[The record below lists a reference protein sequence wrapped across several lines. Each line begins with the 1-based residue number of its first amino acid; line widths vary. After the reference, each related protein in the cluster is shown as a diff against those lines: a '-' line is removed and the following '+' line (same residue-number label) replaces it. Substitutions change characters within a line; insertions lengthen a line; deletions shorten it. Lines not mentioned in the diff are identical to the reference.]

1 MRTRRDVA
9 SAETTVMAIRM
20 AGARTYLD
28 HNATAPLLPEARA
41 AMLVA
46 LDLPGNASSVHA
58 EGRAARAVIAR
69 AREQVAALCDVP
81 AAQVTFT
88 ASATESA
95 SHVLTPNFRMGRAP
109 VVVSR
114 LFVCATEHPCML
126 AGGRFAADRVTQV
139 PVDRD
144 GRLDL
149 AALDAAI
156 AGHDPASGQFM
167 LALQLANNET
177 GVVQPVAE
185 AAARVRAAGGI
196 MVVDAV
202 QGAGRL
208 PLSLA
213 ALGAD
218 FLILSAHKLGGP
230 KGAGALVSS
239 GEILMPEPLVRGGG
253 QEKGHRA
260 GTENIAAIA
269 GFGAAADVARAAL
282 SQTATLE
289 ARRDA
294 MEAAMRAEAP
304 DVIIHGAAVS
314 RLANTCYFAL
324 PGLKAETAQIGFD
337 MEGVAVS
344 SGSAC
349 SSGKVGVS
357 HVLKAMGADAA
368 LGAIRVS
375 LGPTTNDADI
385 AAFLK
390 AFSTLNARR
399 LFRRAGE
406 HAA

>member
-1 MRTRRDVA
+1 MRTRRDVVD
-9 SAETTVMAIRM
+9 AETTVMAIKM
-20 AGARTYLD
+20 AGTRTYLD

-41 AMLVA
+41 AMLAA

-58 EGRAARAVIAR
+58 EGRAARAVIAK
-69 AREQVAALCDVP
+69 ARDEVAALCDVP
-81 AAQVTFT
+81 AAQVIFT
-88 ASATESA
+88 ASATEAA

-109 VVVSR
+109 VIVSR
-114 LFVCATEHPCML
+114 LFVSATEHPCIL
-126 AGGRFAADRVTQV
+126 AGGRFLAERASHIS
-139 PVDRD
+139 VDRD

-156 AGHDPASGQFM
+156 AGHDAASGQFM

-177 GVVQPVAE
+177 GVIQPVVE
-185 AAARVRAAGGI
+185 AAAKVRAAGGLI
-196 MVVDAV
+196 VVDAV

-208 PLSLA
+208 PLSLSA
-213 ALGAD
+213 MGAD

-230 KGAGALVSS
+230 KGAGALVSA

-269 GFGAAADVARAAL
+269 GFGAAAAVAREAL
-282 SQTATLE
+282 SDIPALA

-294 MEAAMRAEAP
+294 METAMRAEAP
-304 DVIIHGAAVS
+304 DVIIHGAAVP
-314 RLANTCYFAL
+314 RLANTCYFTL

-337 MEGVAVS
+337 MEGIAVS

-375 LGPTTNDADI
+375 LGATTTDTHI

-399 LFRRAGE
+399 LSRRAGE

>member
-1 MRTRRDVA
+1 
-9 SAETTVMAIRM
+9 
-20 AGARTYLD
+20 
-28 HNATAPLLPEARA
+28 
-41 AMLVA
+41 
-46 LDLPGNASSVHA
+46 
-58 EGRAARAVIAR
+58 
-69 AREQVAALCDVP
+69 
-81 AAQVTFT
+81 
-88 ASATESA
+88 
-95 SHVLTPNFRMGRAP
+95 
-109 VVVSR
+109 
-114 LFVCATEHPCML
+114 
-126 AGGRFAADRVTQV
+126 
-139 PVDRD
+139 
-144 GRLDL
+144 
-149 AALDAAI
+149 
-156 AGHDPASGQFM
+156 
-167 LALQLANNET
+167 
-177 GVVQPVAE
+177 
-185 AAARVRAAGGI
+185 

-208 PLSLA
+208 PLSRA

-230 KGAGALVSS
+230 KGAGALVSA

-269 GFGAAADVARAAL
+269 GFGAAADAARAAL
-282 SQTATLE
+282 SEIATLE

-294 MEAAMRAEAP
+294 MEVAMRAEAP
-304 DVIIHGAAVS
+304 DVIIHGAAVP
-314 RLANTCYFAL
+314 RLANTSYFVL

-337 MEGVAVS
+337 MEGIAVS

-375 LGPTTNDADI
+375 LGATTNDADI

-399 LFRRAGE
+399 LSRRAGE